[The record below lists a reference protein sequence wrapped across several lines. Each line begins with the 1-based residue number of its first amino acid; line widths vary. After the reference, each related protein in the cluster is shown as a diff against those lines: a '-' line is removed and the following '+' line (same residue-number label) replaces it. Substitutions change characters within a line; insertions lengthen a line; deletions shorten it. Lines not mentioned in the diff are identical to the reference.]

1 MVQINRFDVVQIIC
15 KRTVGEIQS
24 FVSDIQENELVDAFV
39 NGEFVKR
46 AKYKTLRN
54 LILECGATFKTK
66 VIEEP
71 ITQKMLKNYDKRA
84 STKRSRN
91 ILNDDLTMDCS
102 TAADK
107 GFGLKASWNFS
118 K

>member
-15 KRTVGEIQS
+15 KRMVGEIRS
-24 FVSDIQENELVDAFV
+24 FISDIQENELVDAYV

-54 LILECGATFKTK
+54 LILECGATYTKK

-71 ITQKMLKNYDKRA
+71 ITQKAIRNYDKRS
-84 STKRSRN
+84 STRKSRN
-91 ILNDDLTMDCS
+91 ILNDDLTFDCS
-102 TAADK
+102 SAADRD
-107 GFGLKASWNFS
+107 FSLKASWNFS